1 MGATVAIVDELH
13 GLPGPGGLV
22 VEVHRAGGPQGVPAS
37 RHVVVLHLAISRA
50 PEAGVLVRKFSQLT
64 PLSLAKLDSPMLM
77 LCGVSCES
85 AAPSP
90 R

>member
-1 MGATVAIVDELH
+1 MGASVTIVDELH
-13 GLPGPGGLV
+13 GLPGPGRLV

-50 PEAGVLVRKFSQLT
+50 PDAGVLVRKLRQLT
-64 PLSLAKLDSPMLM
+64 LAKPANPRYFFM
-77 LCGVSCES
+77 LCGISCEL